1 MTSVFT
7 GSVVVVDEVPS
18 GCVEPPALPEL
29 PAVPDAGGE
38 GEHAL
43 ADAGP
48 DTLGDVAAVSLEGEL
63 ALGGLVD
70 RLDPLADMAELAEAR
85 LLVLAVGAH
94 EVSLQGSDDLP
105 EPLAREALVGDDDL
119 CAGEQ
124 PVLAGTFEQPQPVAE
139 GGRDARQVPD
149 ERADLRRERA
159 QPLVVARLLGDVR
172 EQVRQGLTGQPN
184 KPSLGMTPK
193 HDLRDRQRDELGIGD
208 LRATACTL
216 PRRQE
221 VVRQHIKC
229 DEQAVEV
236 GVHEATSVVDVAL
249 ATPAFDSRATS
260 PRASAMLC
268 ANSESVI

>member
-94 EVSLQGSDDLP
+94 ELSVQGRDDLL
-105 EPLAREALVGDDDL
+105 ELLAREALVGDDDL

-124 PVLAGTFEQPQPVAE
+124 PVLAGTFEQRCGDLALGLVRRGQAEADRHPVGRAQQIKPQPPEVA
-139 GGRDARQVPD
+139 GVAPN
-149 ERADLRRERA
+149 LRRW
-159 QPLVVARLLGDVR
+159 PVR
-172 EQVRQGLTGQPN
+172 PYSPNHPPPQGP
-184 KPSLGMTPK
+184 
-193 HDLRDRQRDELGIGD
+193 
-208 LRATACTL
+208 
-216 PRRQE
+216 
-221 VVRQHIKC
+221 
-229 DEQAVEV
+229 
-236 GVHEATSVVDVAL
+236 
-249 ATPAFDSRATS
+249 
-260 PRASAMLC
+260 
-268 ANSESVI
+268 